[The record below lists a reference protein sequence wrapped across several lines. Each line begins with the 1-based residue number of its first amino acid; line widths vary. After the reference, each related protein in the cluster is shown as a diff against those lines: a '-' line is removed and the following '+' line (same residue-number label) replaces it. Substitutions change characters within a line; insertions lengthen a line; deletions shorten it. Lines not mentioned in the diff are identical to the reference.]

1 MRKRGD
7 VTSQRRRMVA
17 LVGCLV
23 AVVGCSLFDSHA
35 STPFSPVSIESLQD
49 VHGSW
54 EGPVKALE
62 SRDTGWVSVNITNRD
77 TFATYTFA
85 GMGKGNPFLGTG
97 RLLLQDGRLLT
108 EGEGRTLTF
117 TWAEREGVRMLI
129 VDGTGKDGKSYHAE
143 LSRAE

>member
-1 MRKRGD
+1 MRKWGD
-7 VTSQRRRMVA
+7 STSQRWRVVA
-17 LVGCLV
+17 LVGCLL
-23 AVVGCSLFDSHA
+23 AVVGCSRFDSHA
-35 STPFSPVSIESLQD
+35 STSFSPVSIERLQD
-49 VHGSW
+49 VHGRW

-62 SRDTGWVSVNITNRD
+62 SRDTGWVSVNVTNREA
-77 TFATYTFA
+77 FATYTFA

-108 EGEGRTLTF
+108 EGEGRALTF
-117 TWAEREGVRMLI
+117 TLAKREGIRMLI